1 MKAIKHLT
9 NREEE
14 LDAHPWGLF
23 SFRKKEERTVSTNT
37 KKLSLTLLT
46 FHLTAD
52 GASSNKGGKKRE
64 MHVAFCSLSSFFFLL
79 V

>member
-1 MKAIKHLT
+1 MPIPGGFLAL
-9 NREEE
+9 E
-14 LDAHPWGLF
+14 
-23 SFRKKEERTVSTNT
+23 KKEERTVSTNT

-64 MHVAFCSLSSFFFLL
+64 MHVAFCSLSTFFFLL